1 MKIENSIIVITGAS
15 SGIGAETAK
24 YLAGKGAKVVLS
36 ARREAELQ
44 ALAAE
49 IQRDGGT
56 ALAVAGD
63 VGNAGDVR
71 RLMDETVAKFG
82 RVDALINNAGMG
94 GGLNLSDTRDELLEQ
109 VLKVNVL
116 GCALCAKYALP
127 HMAPGGV
134 VINIGSVAGEVA
146 TVGMYTASKFAVRGF
161 NEALR
166 REFRHHG
173 IDVVLVA
180 PGFIRTE
187 MTQGLKMRMPG
198 PEVVAR
204 AIESGLRRP
213 RRKIVVPWFYRP
225 IMYFGKIPF
234 IADLIFGRKSVQ
246 DNYKDRESV
255 RKLNS

>member
-1 MKIENSIIVITGAS
+1 MRIENSIIVITGAS
-15 SGIGAETAK
+15 SGIGAETARH
-24 YLAGKGAKVVLS
+24 LAARGAKVVVS

-44 ALAAE
+44 ALVAE
-49 IQRDGGT
+49 IERAGGT
-56 ALAVAGD
+56 AFAVACD
-63 VGNAGDVR
+63 VAKPEDVR
-71 RLMDETVAKFG
+71 RLVNETILKFG
-82 RVDALINNAGMG
+82 RIDALINNAGMG
-94 GGLNLSDTRDELLEQ
+94 GGLNLVDTRDDLLEQ

-127 HMAPGGV
+127 HMSPGGV
-134 VINIGSVAGEVA
+134 VVNIGSVAGEVA

-187 MTQGLKMRMPG
+187 LTQGLKMRMPG

-225 IMYFGKIPF
+225 FMYFGKIPF
-234 IADLIFGRKSVQ
+234 LADLIFGRKSVQ
-246 DNYKDRESV
+246 DSYRDRESV
-255 RKLNS
+255 RRLNS